1 MNNQVNH
8 DLKTLVNWLKAN
20 NICLDVEYFTQQ
32 TTCGTDLK
40 NQTKWKKKLYES
52 DSVKYFEMQINQSL
66 TWKQQFNNVAVTIN
80 KASAVSL
87 N

>member
-1 MNNQVNH
+1 M
-8 DLKTLVNWLKAN
+8 
-20 NICLDVEYFTQQ
+20 I
-32 TTCGTDLK
+32 
-40 NQTKWKKKLYES
+40 YES

-66 TWKQQFNNVAVTIN
+66 TWKQQFNNVAVILN